1 MATKTGV
8 VTGAAGMVDESRWP
22 VVTIRFPPDPDDAAL
37 RVAIERMGAIFARN
51 EAVVVIIDVRLN
63 LTGLTSAR
71 RALVRDLMASIQKDA
86 DRLMIGAI
94 YVAPS
99 PLAAGVITALNWS
112 RGKRPSRPRRPQ
124 HRAGRDHPADPA
136 GRTSA
141 SRLMFMPVNR
151 WRG

>member
-1 MATKTGV
+1 
-8 VTGAAGMVDESRWP
+8 MVDESRWP

-37 RVAIERMGAIFARN
+37 RVAIERMGAIFGRN
-51 EAVVVIIDVRLN
+51 QAVLVVIDVRLN

-112 RGKRPSRPRRPQ
+112 RGKRPYPVHTVRSTEQAESVLQTLLAEHARAPR
-124 HRAGRDHPADPA
+124 
-136 GRTSA
+136 S
-141 SRLMFMPVNR
+141 M
-151 WRG
+151 